1 MNKNCKKTEEDV
13 KAELLKPIKETNEE
27 YNAQLSKNDE
37 RVTRLEDVISA
48 IKQYEEVTL
57 FKKSYWTADQ
67 TRVYF
72 F

>member
-37 RVTRLEDVISA
+37 RLTRLEDVISA

-57 FKKSYWTADQ
+57 FKKSY
-67 TRVYF
+67 
-72 F
+72 

>member
-57 FKKSYWTADQ
+57 FKKSY
-67 TRVYF
+67 
-72 F
+72 